1 MPTVKK
7 ILHYQNN
14 GITKTELV
22 EVPQS
27 WQDVAA
33 LGLNI
38 YGIFWLAN
46 IIVFCFEFLKK
57 NPIYRT
63 TIIWPKENLKR
74 LEEIQLPDTTL
85 NFLTEW
91 ICAVRSRNSSKKFL
105 SVPKGILLVGPPGT
119 AKTTLAQAIG
129 HETNL
134 PIICETISHFYSGPE
149 NQWSKIRNIFKL
161 AQKWSPSILFLDD
174 MGTLGNRPQ
183 DLINLTQKGVI
194 TPKIFQTRNQLNK
207 TKSKQKPTN
216 KEMNLLTH
224 FLIELDGLQKRNNV
238 FVIGATHSL
247 EGIDPALLRPGR
259 FEKVIHLKPLT
270 TQQKIQLLQNLLK
283 KNKHNLTQTDW
294 AKLRPLTETL
304 SGATVESIYH
314 RLILQNQQTQEITL
328 IQIEEAIQ
336 YFINQQKVKENP
348 IKINTKKKQGKGLAL
363 KKWWIEEIATQL
375 SSRPKK
381 GWNNYYAQEPLGDW
395 YQQAF
400 VDNKSLPRWISKE
413 DDFNEDELSE

>member
-1 MPTVKK
+1 M
-7 ILHYQNN
+7 
-14 GITKTELV
+14 
-22 EVPQS
+22 
-27 WQDVAA
+27 
-33 LGLNI
+33 
-38 YGIFWLAN
+38 
-46 IIVFCFEFLKK
+46 
-57 NPIYRT
+57 
-63 TIIWPKENLKR
+63 
-74 LEEIQLPDTTL
+74 
-85 NFLTEW
+85 
-91 ICAVRSRNSSKKFL
+91 
-105 SVPKGILLVGPPGT
+105 
-119 AKTTLAQAIG
+119 
-129 HETNL
+129 
-134 PIICETISHFYSGPE
+134 
-149 NQWSKIRNIFKL
+149 
-161 AQKWSPSILFLDD
+161 
-174 MGTLGNRPQ
+174 
-183 DLINLTQKGVI
+183 I

-304 SGATVESIYH
+304 NGATVESIYH

-348 IKINTKKKQGKGLAL
+348 IKINIKKKQGKGLAL

-400 VDNKSLPRWISKE
+400 VDNKSLPRWISKG